1 MNISSAIVYAHPDH
15 ATAVHQLLLEQP
27 GVEVHTAGADGKLV
41 ITLECDDDQMA
52 VRRYE
57 SIGQMN
63 GVLTLSMVYQQ
74 SESHPDQE
82 V

>member
-1 MNISSAIVYAHPDH
+1 MNISSAIVYVHPDH
-15 ATAVHQLLLEQP
+15 SGRLHPLLQTQP
-27 GVEVHTAGADGKLV
+27 GVQIHHRGDDGKWV
-41 ITLECDDDQMA
+41 ITLECDDDQDA

-57 SIGQMN
+57 SIGQLD

>member
-15 ATAVHQLLLEQP
+15 TAAVQHGLHQEP
-27 GVEVHTAGADGKLV
+27 GVEVHSHSTDGKFV
-41 ITLECDDDQMA
+41 ITLECEDEQVA